1 MDERAAIV
9 FVDDELANLESLTGS
24 LEEKFPDFQILT
36 CANAYEALK
45 TTLDLDKRGQ
55 SVSLF
60 ISDQIMPEM
69 NGVELL
75 TKISET
81 HPQAKKILLTAYA
94 SKSGAIDAINQA
106 GVDRY
111 IEKQTLY
118 DSNEPLFH
126 AVERLLEEWRLRPE
140 VVLRIPSDAPERG
153 DIWIKE
159 AENAYELHQSFK
171 LIYRIYVD
179 ETKRLS
185 PDKLLVEQREL
196 KEKWD
201 EFDFHPTTR
210 HLVAMQD
217 SRAIGCIRFVDDEVP
232 LEADG
237 FSLKEERAC
246 GRYIREAS
254 KLMVHPDYRGTELLM
269 GILRLSFHI
278 CRQVDS
284 VNEMYLWCLPH
295 LIPLYRKLG
304 FKQIGEFD
312 NAEAGTVTYAMRVD
326 IRDLLHTYKQDPEV
340 RPRIIER
347 IYLPLELVGTRR
359 LSQEYRNPWL
369 GRRQRSGWGS

>member
-24 LEEKFPDFQILT
+24 LEERFPDFQILT

-94 SKSGAIDAINQA
+94 SKAGAIDAINQA

-118 DSNEPLFH
+118 QSNEPLFH
-126 AVERLLEEWRLRPE
+126 AVEKLLEEWRLRPE
-140 VVLRIPSDAPERG
+140 VVLRIPSDDPTRG

-171 LIYRIYVD
+171 LIYRVYVE

-185 PDKLLVEQREL
+185 PDKLPVEQREL

-284 VNEMYLWCLPH
+284 VNEMYLSCLPQ
-295 LIPLYRKLG
+295 LSTLYRKLG
-304 FKQIGEFD
+304 FKQIGEFAHTSLD
-312 NAEAGTVTYAMRVD
+312 CQYLAMRVD
-326 IRDLLHTYKQDPEV
+326 IQDLLHTYKQDPEV
-340 RPRIIER
+340 KPRVIER
-347 IYLPLELVGTRR
+347 IYLPLELAGTRR
-359 LSQEYRNPWL
+359 LSQGYRNPWL
-369 GRRQRSGWGS
+369 GRRLKSGWL